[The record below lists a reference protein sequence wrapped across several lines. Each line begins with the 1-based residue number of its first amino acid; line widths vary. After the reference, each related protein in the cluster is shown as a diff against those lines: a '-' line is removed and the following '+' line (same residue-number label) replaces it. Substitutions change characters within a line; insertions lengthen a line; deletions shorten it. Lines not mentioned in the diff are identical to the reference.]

1 MTLRKLLMLGAAA
14 VVILAAALLLNPRTS
29 TNHDE
34 TALYPDLKDQID
46 KVTTIHIFKAGDA
59 PAVELTRQETQW
71 SVGERD
77 GYAAD
82 TAKVRKLLL
91 ALTQAKTL
99 EEKTSNPE
107 QYATLGVEDTK
118 DAKATGVRV
127 ELTGVAQPVN
137 LIVGKSGT
145 GVNSRYVR
153 RAGESQSWLI
163 NQSLDAP
170 ANPQDWLRT
179 AVIDVGADRIQAASV
194 TVGTARSYEAAKKA
208 RADADFTVE
217 GLPKGKE
224 LSSAGAAN
232 GFASALTALTLS
244 DVRSVKDFADDKPA
258 AQAVFRTFDGL
269 VANATGWVKDGK
281 HYVGFKT
288 SYDEAQ
294 AKRFHVESSPAQS
307 SDGAGDTKGADG
319 TAASKDATAKP
330 ADTQT
335 AATEEAGKDAAQ
347 AQPKVE
353 DTVKTLN
360 ASLMGWVYEIPEYK
374 YEAIFKPLDSLLKK
388 K

>member
-14 VVILAAALLLNPRTS
+14 VVILAVALLLNPRSS
-29 TNHDE
+29 TNHNE
-34 TALYPDLKDQID
+34 PAPLYPELKDQID
-46 KVTTIHIFKAGDA
+46 QITAIRIFKAGDV
-59 PAVELTRQETQW
+59 PAVELTRQQTQW

-91 ALTQAKTL
+91 ALTQAKTT

-127 ELTGVAQPVN
+127 ELAGGAQPVN
-137 LIVGKSGT
+137 LIVGKAGSGM
-145 GVNSRYVR
+145 NSRYVR
-153 RAGESQSWLI
+153 RAGEPQSWLI

-179 AVIDVGADRIQAASV
+179 SVIDVAADRVQSASV
-194 TVGTARSYEAAKKA
+194 TIGAAKTYEALKKS
-208 RADADFTVE
+208 RADADFAIE

-232 GFASALTALTLS
+232 GFASALTALTLN
-244 DVRSVKDFADDKPA
+244 DVRSVQDFAADKPA

-269 VANATGWVKDGK
+269 VANATGWVKDDK
-281 HYVGFKT
+281 HYVEFKT

-294 AKRFHVESSPAQS
+294 AKRFHVESAPAK
-307 SDGAGDTKGADG
+307 DAGDAKAADDK
-319 TAASKDATAKP
+319 AAKP
-330 ADTQT
+330 AD
-335 AATEEAGKDAAQ
+335 AAASGEAKDAGKDAAP
-347 AQPKVE
+347 AEPKVE
-353 DTVKTLN
+353 DTAKTLN

-374 YEAIFKPLDSLLKK
+374 YEAIFKPLDGLLKK

>member
-14 VVILAAALLLNPRTS
+14 VVILAVALLLNPRAS
-29 TNHDE
+29 TNHDQP
-34 TALYPDLKDQID
+34 APLYPDLKDQID
-46 KVTTIHIFKAGDA
+46 QVTAIRIFKAGDA
-59 PAVELTRQETQW
+59 PAVELTRQQTQW

-91 ALTQAKTL
+91 ALTQAKTT

-107 QYATLGVEDTK
+107 QYATLGVADTK

-127 ELTGVAQPVN
+127 ELAGVAQSTNNKPVN

-145 GVNSRYVR
+145 GSNSRYVR
-153 RAGESQSWLI
+153 RAGEPQSWLI

-179 AVIDVGADRIQAASV
+179 SVIDVGADRIQSATV
-194 TVGTARSYEAAKKA
+194 TVGSAKSYEAAKKT
-208 RADADFTVE
+208 RADADFNVG

-232 GFASALTALTLS
+232 GFASALTALTLT
-244 DVRSVKDFADDKPA
+244 DVRSVKDFSSDKPA

-269 VANATGWVKDGK
+269 VTDATGWVKDGK
-281 HYVGFKT
+281 HYVAFKT
-288 SYDEAQ
+288 SYDDAQ
-294 AKRFHVESSPAQS
+294 AKRFHVETAPAKNA
-307 SDGAGDTKGADG
+307 SDANA
-319 TAASKDATAKP
+319 AKP
-330 ADTQT
+330 ADVK
-335 AATEEAGKDAAQ
+335 ATGDKTKDADKDAAQ
-347 AQPKVE
+347 AKPKVE
-353 DTVKTLN
+353 DTAKTLN

-374 YEAIFKPLDSLLKK
+374 YEAIFKPLDGLLKK